1 MITKAM
7 SKEMK
12 RLPMRIGAALLLGSV
27 VITLAA
33 CSGGS
38 RVRKPAELVAV
49 TNQFDLQPVWSTSIG
64 SSETFNFHPIVAG
77 DAVYVASHRGN
88 LAKIDLTTGKKVWE
102 ASVPERLSVGPG
114 SDGRTTVAVTTKG
127 MVYAYDDAGKPIW
140 NVSVGSEV
148 LSEPV
153 VAGGVVVVRALDN
166 RFVGLDAQTG
176 ARKWTY
182 QRQQSALSLRVGYG
196 MLPINNEVIV
206 TGFAGGRFGMI
217 AIVNG
222 GLVWETPVSFPKG
235 FSEIERLND
244 VTAKPSMEGDILCAV
259 SYQGRIGCG
268 QARNG
273 NLLWFKDYSS
283 YTGTSQSTDMVFSA
297 NDKSYVTAFAT
308 KDGTQVWENTQLTFR
323 DVGESLAV
331 GKVLLMG
338 DAQGYIHAFSQAN
351 GEMVARIRHD
361 SSPISAAP
369 IAVGGLILVQ
379 SQGGKIA
386 AYSPK

>member
-1 MITKAM
+1 MTK
-7 SKEMK
+7 ELK
-12 RLPMRIGAALLLGSV
+12 RLPMRIGAALVMGSV
-27 VITLAA
+27 IIALAA
-33 CSGGS
+33 CSGNT
-38 RVRKPAELVAV
+38 RVKKPAELVTV
-49 TNQFDLQPVWSTSIG
+49 TNQFDLQPVWSTSVG
-64 SSETFNFHPIVAG
+64 SSESFNFHPIVAG
-77 DAVYVASHRGN
+77 DAVYAASHRGN
-88 LAKIDLTTGKKVWE
+88 LAKIDLASGNKAWE
-102 ASVPERLSVGPG
+102 VSVPERLSVGPG

-127 MVYAYDDAGKPIW
+127 VVYAYDDTGKPIW
-140 NVSVGSEV
+140 NVSVGSEI

-153 VAGGVVVVRALDN
+153 VAGGVVIVRALDN
-166 RFVGLDAQTG
+166 RFIGLDAQTG
-176 ARKWTY
+176 VRKWTY

-196 MLPINNEVIV
+196 MLPINNEVVV

-217 AIVNG
+217 AITNG

-244 VTAKPSMEGDILCAV
+244 VTAKPSMEGEIICAV

-268 QARNG
+268 QARTG
-273 NLLWFKDYSS
+273 SLLWFKDYSS
-283 YTGTSQSTDMVFSA
+283 YTGTSQNADMVFSA
-297 NDKSYVTAFAT
+297 NEKSYVTAFAA
-308 KDGTQVWENTQLTFR
+308 KDGTQIWENTQLTFR
-323 DVGESLAV
+323 NVGESLAV

-338 DAQGYIHAFSQAN
+338 DAQGYIHAFSQAK

>member
-1 MITKAM
+1 MVSTKRMVKLVSNA
-7 SKEMK
+7 
-12 RLPMRIGAALLLGSV
+12 LIIGAVATALV
-27 VITLAA
+27 A
-33 CSGGS
+33 CSGNS

-49 TNQFDLQPVWSTSIG
+49 INQFDLQPVWSTSVG
-64 SSETFNFHPIVAG
+64 SSETFNFHPVVAG
-77 DAVYVASHRGN
+77 DAVYAASHRGN
-88 LAKIDLTTGKKVWE
+88 LAKIDLASGNKVWE
-102 ASVPERLSVGPG
+102 VSVPERLAIGPG
-114 SDGRTTVAVTTKG
+114 SDGRVTVAVSIKG
-127 MVYAYDDAGKPIW
+127 NVYAYDDTGKPLW
-140 NVSVGSEV
+140 NVNVGSEV

-153 VAGGVVVVRALDN
+153 VAGGIVVIRALDN
-166 RFVGLDAQTG
+166 RFIGLDELTG
-176 ARKWTY
+176 VRKWIY

-217 AIVNG
+217 AISNG

-268 QARNG
+268 QARTG
-273 NLLWFKDYSS
+273 ALLWFKDFSS
-283 YTGTSQSTDMVFSA
+283 YTGTAQSRDLVFSA
-297 NDKSYVTAFAT
+297 NEKSYVTAFAT
-308 KDGTQVWENTQLTFR
+308 KDGSQAWENTQLTYR
-323 DVGESLAV
+323 DVGEPLAV
-331 GKVLLMG
+331 GRVLLMG
-338 DAQGYIHAFSQAN
+338 DAQGYVHAFSQAN

-369 IAVGGLILVQ
+369 IAVGGLILIQ

>member
-1 MITKAM
+1 MVVVNK
-7 SKEMK
+7 SVK
-12 RLPMRIGAALLLGSV
+12 RSFKLVSNALIIGVIASALV
-27 VITLAA
+27 A
-33 CSGGS
+33 CSGSS
-38 RVRKPAELVAV
+38 RVRKPAELVSV
-49 TNQFDLQPVWSTSIG
+49 SNQFDLQPVWSTSVG
-64 SSETFNFHPIVAG
+64 SSETFNFHPVVAG
-77 DAVYVASHRGN
+77 DAVYAASHRGN
-88 LAKIDLTTGKKVWE
+88 LAKIDLMSGNKMWE
-102 ASVPERLSVGPG
+102 ASVPERLAIGPG
-114 SDGRTTVAVTTKG
+114 SDGRVTVAVSIKG
-127 MVYAYDDAGKPIW
+127 NVYAYDDTGKPIW

-153 VAGGVVVVRALDN
+153 VAGGIVVIRALDN
-166 RFVGLDAQTG
+166 RFIGLDAQTG
-176 ARKWTY
+176 VRKWIY

-217 AIVNG
+217 AIGNG

-244 VTAKPSMEGDILCAV
+244 VTAKPSMEGDIICAV

-268 QARNG
+268 QARTG

-283 YTGTSQSTDMVFSA
+283 YTGTAQSRDLVFSA
-297 NDKSYVTAFAT
+297 NEKSYVTAFAT
-308 KDGTQVWENTQLTFR
+308 KDGSQAWENTQLTFR
-323 DVGESLAV
+323 DVGEPLAV
-331 GKVLLMG
+331 GRVLLMG
-338 DAQGYIHAFSQAN
+338 DAQGYVHAFSQAN

-369 IAVGGLILVQ
+369 IAVGGLILIQ

>member
-1 MITKAM
+1 MTKG
-7 SKEMK
+7 MK
-12 RLPMRIGAALLLGSV
+12 RLPMHIGTALVLGSV
-27 VITLAA
+27 VIALAA

-38 RVRKPAELVAV
+38 RVKKPAELVAV
-49 TNQFDLQPVWSTSIG
+49 SNQFDLQPVWSTSIG

-77 DAVYVASHRGN
+77 DAVYAASHRGN
-88 LAKIDLTTGKKVWE
+88 LAKIELTTGRKVWE

-153 VAGGVVVVRALDN
+153 VAGGVVIVRALDN
-166 RFVGLDAQTG
+166 RFIGLDAQTG

-217 AIVNG
+217 AIANG

-308 KDGTQVWENTQLTFR
+308 KDGAQVWENTQLTFR

-369 IAVGGLILVQ
+369 IAVGGLILIQ

>member
-1 MITKAM
+1 MTK
-7 SKEMK
+7 EIK
-12 RLPMRIGAALLLGSV
+12 RLPMRLGAALVLGAV
-27 VITLAA
+27 VIALAA
-33 CSGGS
+33 CSGSS
-38 RVRKPAELVAV
+38 RVRKPADLVTV

-64 SSETFNFHPIVAG
+64 SSESFNFHPIVAG
-77 DAVYVASHRGN
+77 DAVYAASHGGN
-88 LAKIDLTTGKKVWE
+88 LAKIDLATGNKVWSV
-102 ASVPERLSVGPG
+102 SVPENLSVGPG

-127 MVYAYDDAGKPIW
+127 VVYAYDDTGKPMW

-166 RFVGLDAQTG
+166 RFIGLDALTG
-176 ARKWTY
+176 AKKWTY
-182 QRQQSALSLRVGYG
+182 QRQQAALSLRVGYG
-196 MLPINNEVIV
+196 MLAIGNEVIV
-206 TGFAGGRFGMI
+206 TGFTGGRFGMI
-217 AIVNG
+217 AIANG

-268 QARNG
+268 QARTG

-297 NDKSYVTAFAT
+297 NEKSYVTAFAT

-331 GKVLLMG
+331 GRVLLMG

>member
-1 MITKAM
+1 MT
-7 SKEMK
+7 KEMK
-12 RLPMRIGAALLLGSV
+12 RLPMRLGAALVLGAV
-27 VITLAA
+27 VIALAA
-33 CSGGS
+33 CSGSS
-38 RVRKPAELVAV
+38 RVRKPADLVTV

-64 SSETFNFHPIVAG
+64 SSESFNFHPVVAG
-77 DAVYVASHRGN
+77 DAVYAASHGGN
-88 LAKIDLTTGKKVWE
+88 LAKIDLATGNKLWSV
-102 ASVPERLSVGPG
+102 SVPENLSVGPG

-127 MVYAYDDAGKPIW
+127 VVYAYDDAGKPMW

-166 RFVGLDAQTG
+166 RFIGLDALTG
-176 ARKWTY
+176 AKKWTY
-182 QRQQSALSLRVGYG
+182 QRQQAALSLRVGYG
-196 MLPINNEVIV
+196 MLAIGNEVIV
-206 TGFAGGRFGMI
+206 TGFTGGRFGMI
-217 AIVNG
+217 AIANG

-235 FSEIERLND
+235 FSEVERLND

-268 QARNG
+268 QARTG

-331 GKVLLMG
+331 GRVLLMG

>member
-1 MITKAM
+1 MT
-7 SKEMK
+7 KEMK
-12 RLPMRIGAALLLGSV
+12 RLPMRLGAALVLGAV
-27 VITLAA
+27 VIALAA
-33 CSGGS
+33 CSGSS
-38 RVRKPAELVAV
+38 RVRKPADLVTV

-64 SSETFNFHPIVAG
+64 SSESFNFHPIVAG
-77 DAVYVASHRGN
+77 DAVYAASHGGN
-88 LAKIDLTTGKKVWE
+88 LAKIDLATGNKLWSV
-102 ASVPERLSVGPG
+102 SVPENLSVGPG

-127 MVYAYDDAGKPIW
+127 VVYAYDDAGKPMW

-166 RFVGLDAQTG
+166 RFIGLDALTG
-176 ARKWTY
+176 AKKWTY
-182 QRQQSALSLRVGYG
+182 QRQQAALSLRVGYG
-196 MLPINNEVIV
+196 MLAIGNEVIV
-206 TGFAGGRFGMI
+206 TGFTGGRFGMI
-217 AIVNG
+217 AIANG

-268 QARNG
+268 QARTG

-331 GKVLLMG
+331 GRVLLMG